1 MSEFTA
7 GAVLHGASRRTFLN
21 LTGVS
26 ATAFLLGLGTSPTPV
41 HAAESL
47 PADPFTLGVASGDP
61 SPDGVV
67 LWTRLAMRPLA
78 PDGRGGMPKKDI
90 KVRYEVAE
98 DERFTRIVRRGSAVA
113 TPELGHSVHPEI
125 SGLQPWRD
133 YYYRFR
139 VGGFTSPVGR
149 TRTAPAHDSGVG
161 RLRFATASCQAW
173 YHGYYTAYRHMA
185 ADDLDVLF
193 FLGDYIYE
201 YGIIAGDNLERQAD
215 LGDEHSVKVT
225 TLEQF
230 RLRYSLTKTDPD
242 LQAAHAAAPWVVT
255 WDDHEVENNYAN
267 AESQYGVPKREFLAR
282 RAAAYQV
289 FYENLPLRSVQ
300 TPSGPSVRMY
310 RTLRYGRLAD
320 VHVLDTRQYRD
331 GYPAGRVI
339 DDAPERR
346 DPARSILGRGQER
359 WLTGALR
366 GSRARW
372 NLLANQVVMAQI
384 DRDLGSGRLYSN
396 DQWDGFPACR
406 DRVLSAVRQAK
417 IRNFV
422 VLTGDIHRS
431 VAAEIKADFDDPDS
445 RTVGVELVGSS
456 ISSDRDGSASDD
468 LAPIWLQNPH
478 VRLYNARRGYLRCEA
493 TRESLTADF
502 RILPYVTRPGA
513 GVETLARYTI
523 PAGEMALPR
532 RTPQEQ
538 PLA

>member
-1 MSEFTA
+1 MSEFTPDSVP
-7 GAVLHGASRRTFLN
+7 GGVGRRTFLS

-26 ATAFLLGLGTSPTPV
+26 ATAFLLGLGAAPTPV
-41 HAAESL
+41 HAAEAL

-61 SPDGVV
+61 LPDGVV

-78 PDGRGGMPKKDI
+78 ADGRGGMPNRDI
-90 KVRYEVAE
+90 RVRYEIAE
-98 DERFTRIVRRGSAVA
+98 DERFARVVRRGTAVA
-113 TPELGHSVHPEI
+113 TPELGHSVHPEVG
-125 SGLQPWRD
+125 GLKPGRD

-139 VGGFTSPVGR
+139 VGGFTSPAGR
-149 TRTAPAHDSGVG
+149 TRTAPARGAAVE

-185 ADDLDVLF
+185 ADNLDVIF

-201 YGIIAGDNLERQAD
+201 YGIVAGDNLERQAD
-215 LGDEHSVKVT
+215 LGPEHGVKVT

-242 LQAAHAAAPWVVT
+242 LQAAHASAPWVVT
-255 WDDHEVENNYAN
+255 WDDHEVENNYA
-267 AESQYGVPKREFLAR
+267 AAVSQYGVPEREFLAR

-300 TPSGPSVRMY
+300 TPDGPSVRMY
-310 RTLRYGRLAD
+310 RTLPYGSLAD

-331 GYPAGRVI
+331 TYPAGRVV
-339 DDAPERR
+339 DNSPERL
-346 DPARSILGRGQER
+346 DPARTILGRKQER
-359 WLTGALR
+359 WLTGAFR
-366 GSRARW
+366 DSTARW

-406 DRVLSAVRQAK
+406 ERVLTALRRAR

-422 VLTGDIHRS
+422 VLTGDIHRN

-445 RTVGVELVGSS
+445 RTLGVELVCSS
-456 ISSDRDGSASDD
+456 ISSDRDGARSDS
-468 LAPIWLQNPH
+468 LAQIWLQNPH
-478 VRLYNARRGYLRCEA
+478 VRLYNAQRGYLRCEA

-502 RILPYVTRPGA
+502 RIVPYVTRPGA

-523 PAGEMALPR
+523 PAGEMGLPG
-532 RTPQEQ
+532 TAPQQ
-538 PLA
+538 RP